1 MDSHAALALGGIAAL
16 SLVLSFF
23 GATVGLVLGHFR
35 LPLLIAYLGS
45 PVAGA
50 STNLAIS
57 GLGAIAGSLRH
68 ASQGRV
74 SLPVVALM
82 GIPSMIGAAVGVV
95 LFIKINRFWS
105 SLGLGTILVILGL
118 HMARAKAVGRETL
131 ELTMPQGSRLLA
143 EIAVGLFL
151 GILSSV
157 TGLMMSSLRVPMMIR
172 LLKIDTKVAVGSNMV
187 IGLLTAAIGALTSYA
202 TGGGFDWP
210 TLAVVGPPT
219 MLGSYLGA
227 LVTGHLKKGTI
238 QRLLGCTIAV
248 LGLVMAVEAF
258 WRETRPRD
266 LQRPPHNRV
275 EVEELTDERDEIPEW
290 P

>member
-1 MDSHAALALGGIAAL
+1 MNVQAALALGGIAAL
-16 SLVLSFF
+16 SFVLSFF
-23 GATVGLVLGHFR
+23 GAAVGLVLGHFR

-57 GLGAIAGSLRH
+57 GLGALSGSLRH
-68 ASQGRV
+68 ARQGRV

-82 GIPSMIGAAVGVV
+82 GIPSMIGAAAGVA
-95 LFIKINRFWS
+95 LFIKVNRFWS
-105 SLGLGTILVILGL
+105 SLGLGVVLVIMGL
-118 HMARAKAVGRETL
+118 RMMRARPADVEARKLTL
-131 ELTMPQGSRLLA
+131 PRHSRLLA

-151 GILSSV
+151 GVLSSI

-172 LLKIDTKVAVGSNMV
+172 LLRIDTKVAVGSNMV
-187 IGLLTAAIGALTSYA
+187 IGFLTAAVGAITSYSA
-202 TGGGFDWP
+202 GGGFDWIA
-210 TLAVVGPPT
+210 LAVVAPPT
-219 MLGSYLGA
+219 MLGSHLGA
-227 LVTGHLKKGTI
+227 LLTGRLNKATL
-238 QRLLGCTIAV
+238 QRLLGVTIAI

-266 LQRPPHNRV
+266 LQRPPHDRI
-275 EVEELTDERDEIPEW
+275 EAEELTNEEDEIPEW